1 MIKRSA
7 KKIKQKKRGRGRGRS
22 KFERKVTNIGVKEEG

>member
-7 KKIKQKKRGRGRGRS
+7 KKIKQKKRGRGRRS
-22 KFERKVTNIGVKEEG
+22 PKFEKKVTNMGVKEEG